1 MNISNKYWILLLG
14 LWIKVSINLRRTKYI
29 KKKFLLW
36 RGEEEVIVSLISEL
50 LFVIKGEMQWFVR
63 MFNTWMVFYLLY
75 VYIHVAYILN

>member
-63 MFNTWMVFYLLY
+63 MFNTRMVFYLLY